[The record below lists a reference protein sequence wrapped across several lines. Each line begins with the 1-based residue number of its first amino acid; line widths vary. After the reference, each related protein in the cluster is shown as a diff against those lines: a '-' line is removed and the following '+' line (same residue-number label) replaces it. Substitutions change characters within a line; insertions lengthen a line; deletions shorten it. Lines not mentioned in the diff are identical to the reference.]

1 MTLDTLFTIC
11 GILIAGL
18 TIMRPVQRHS
28 IVLFVPI
35 RWMVFALIACFVLIV
50 CRDAPFGVE
59 PPFGW
64 SLQKVVFFITI
75 GAFLIPVGA
84 AVWAWVCWHRAKLT
98 DEKLTRVEQI
108 FRASLR
114 EKEFDEVERILSKN
128 KQELHR
134 LPVRVASVLFD
145 SAMVAA
151 LVDAR
156 SLIHLELLSDMP
168 FLESLENR
176 FAAVDVVVRKL
187 LRSEVS
193 PLRSAVVKTYGGLEN
208 TPYPEEDEQL
218 IEKTFQ
224 KPAWYVKANAHYPL
238 VISAVEELR
247 SGKLDSEYND
257 IGRDYE
263 ASQGISRRSRCP
275 VYLAVKT
282 EVLAIEAAIEE
293 RSEDDFYVSDLS
305 DVFRAILERSKYDK
319 VVWESDVVNWE
330 FPTPYAYLLYEI
342 GSDFRD
348 LSAKAVQAATSKRNG
363 PRLVQRPGRI
373 AHDLARIWSSCV
385 WSIADLPTGVSDR
398 FRNEAIENYV
408 VFILQLGWAPSEIYY
423 GPVDTTK
430 GLEAWRDM
438 FLNELNH
445 SFAGFADRQWALRGA
460 VRSLDRGKGYVMDG
474 YDWLCTE
481 LFNAPDP

>member
-1 MTLDTLFTIC
+1 MTLDTLFAIC
-11 GILIAGL
+11 AILVAVL
-18 TIMRPVQRHS
+18 TVMRPIQRHS
-28 IVLFVPI
+28 ILLFVPL
-35 RWMVFALIACFVLIV
+35 RWMALALIACFVLIV

-75 GAFLIPVGA
+75 AAFLIPVGA
-84 AVWAWVCWHRAKLT
+84 AIWAWVCWHRAKLT
-98 DEKLTRVEQI
+98 DKRLTRVEQV

-128 KQELHR
+128 KEELRR
-134 LPVRVASVLFD
+134 LPASAASVLFD

-156 SLIHLELLSDMP
+156 SLIHLELLSDMA

-208 TPYPEEDEQL
+208 APYPDEERQL
-218 IEKTFQ
+218 IESTFQ
-224 KPAWYVKANAHYPL
+224 RPAWYVKTYAHYPL

-263 ASQGISRRSRCP
+263 ASQGISRRSQCP

-293 RSEDDFYVSDLS
+293 RSEDDLYVSDLS
-305 DVFRAILERSKYDK
+305 DVFRAVLERSKYDK
-319 VVWESDVVNWE
+319 GVWESDVSNWE

-348 LSAKAVQAATSKRNG
+348 LSARAVQKATSESHES
-363 PRLVQRPGRI
+363 RLIQSPGRI

-385 WSIADLPTGVSDR
+385 WSIADPMTEVSDK
-398 FRNEAIENYV
+398 FRDAAIEDYV
-408 VFILQLGWAPSEIYY
+408 VFILQLGWAPSEIYH
-423 GPVDTTK
+423 GHVNTIK
-430 GLEAWRDM
+430 GLEAWQDL
-438 FLNELNH
+438 FLKELKR
-445 SFAGFADRQWALRGA
+445 SFAGFADRRKVLGA
-460 VRSLDRGKGYVMDG
+460 VVESLDQGKRYVIEG
-474 YDWLCTE
+474 YDWLCAE
-481 LFNAPDP
+481 LKLFI

>member
-11 GILIAGL
+11 GILVAVL

-28 IVLFVPI
+28 ILLFVPV
-35 RWMVFALIACFVLIV
+35 RWMVLALIACFVLIV

-134 LPVRVASVLFD
+134 LPVRVAAVLFD

-156 SLIHLELLSDMP
+156 SLIHLELLSDMA

-176 FAAVDVVVRKL
+176 FAAVDAVVRKL

-193 PLRSAVVKTYGGLEN
+193 PLRSAVVRTYGGLEN
-208 TPYPEEDEQL
+208 APYPKEDEQL
-218 IEKTFQ
+218 IEKTLQ
-224 KPAWYVKANAHYPL
+224 KPAWYVKAAAHYPL

-263 ASQGISRRSRCP
+263 ASQGISRRSQCP

-319 VVWESDVVNWE
+319 RVWESD
-330 FPTPYAYLLYEI
+330 LSI
-342 GSDFRD
+342 GSSLRRTPICYMRSGQTSGIC
-348 LSAKAVQAATSKRNG
+348 LPRPCRRQHPKATDHG
-363 PRLVQRPGRI
+363 
-373 AHDLARIWSSCV
+373 
-385 WSIADLPTGVSDR
+385 
-398 FRNEAIENYV
+398 
-408 VFILQLGWAPSEIYY
+408 
-423 GPVDTTK
+423 
-430 GLEAWRDM
+430 
-438 FLNELNH
+438 
-445 SFAGFADRQWALRGA
+445 
-460 VRSLDRGKGYVMDG
+460 
-474 YDWLCTE
+474 
-481 LFNAPDP
+481 